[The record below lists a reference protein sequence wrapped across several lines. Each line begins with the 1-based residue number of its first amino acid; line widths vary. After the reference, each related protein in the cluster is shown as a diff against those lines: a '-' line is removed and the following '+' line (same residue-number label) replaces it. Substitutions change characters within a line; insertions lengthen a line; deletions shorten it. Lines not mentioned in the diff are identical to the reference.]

1 MDCLERMNDVLCNLF
16 RDINALEEKA
26 IATSDFDDLT
36 INDIHVIDAIGGEVA
51 PGIASERS
59 SIYVDCMSCIG
70 SIVSIGSEYR
80 GL

>member
-36 INDIHVIDAIGGEVA
+36 INDIHVIDAIGLGEPKNMTA
-51 PGIASERS
+51 IAKELSVTVGTLT
-59 SIYVDCMSCIG
+59 IAMN
-70 SIVSIGSEYR
+70 
-80 GL
+80 GLVKKG